1 MSPLPLVI
9 SLPHCSALVP
19 PEIAPTLALSDWQ
32 VRQESD
38 LGTAEIFGGLE
49 VLSEVRARWC
59 RLVVDLNR
67 APEDDS
73 EGGVIARRSFG
84 GLPVFLPGTEPDPG
98 ERGRRL
104 SLYYWPYHM
113 RLAQALHTDRIKV
126 LLDGHAMDPV
136 GPPKAPDAGQARP
149 QVALGNRR
157 GQTCPQPLL
166 EALARA
172 LEAQG
177 LEVALNHP
185 YSGGHITGHYG
196 RALNERGLAAVQVE
210 LNKSLFLDAQA
221 QELIP
226 EGLERTRQRVRAAL
240 EAFARGL

>member
-1 MSPLPLVI
+1 MSLPLVI
-9 SLPHCSALVP
+9 SLPHCSALIP
-19 PEIAPTLALSDWQ
+19 QEIAPTLALSDWQ
-32 VRQESD
+32 VRQETD

-49 VLSEVRARWC
+49 VLGEVRARWC

-67 APEDDS
+67 APEDDG

-84 GLPVFLPGTEPDPG
+84 GLPVFLPGSEPDPG
-98 ERGRRL
+98 ERSRRL

-113 RLAQALHTDRIKV
+113 RLAQALHSGQARV
-126 LLDGHAMDPV
+126 LLDCHAMDPV
-136 GPPKAPDAGQARP
+136 GPPKAPDAGQDRP

-166 EALARA
+166 ETLARA

-196 RALNERGLAAVQVE
+196 RALMERGLAAAQIE
-210 LNKSLFLDAQA
+210 LNKALFLDLEA
-221 QELIP
+221 QELEP
-226 EGLERTRQRVRAAL
+226 EGLERTRRQVRAGL
-240 EAFARGL
+240 EAFAAGL